1 MYVVMLRKREIGS
14 EFWDI
19 PQSEESRL
27 FSDRTA
33 WFLSGRWALDF
44 VLEDLLLDFTGPRT
58 AALPSWCCET
68 MVEPF
73 LRHGFEVRFYSV
85 LPGPDGGLVMNF
97 SQMAGCGVLLAMDY
111 FGYTREPL
119 PPGFAGT
126 VIRDVTHSLFSTSPV
141 NGDCVFGSLRKWAGF
156 WTGGWAWKRGG
167 AFRLPPP
174 ESAGEGY
181 ISLRRRA
188 MAEKREYLEGRRAD
202 KGFLEL
208 FAQAEEIL
216 HEGIAGRGGAA
227 EDIAA
232 ASRLDVDLLRRK
244 RRENAAV
251 LLKGVA
257 PMALFP
263 QIGDGDCPLFVPI
276 LVPGGKRNALRR
288 YLIEREIYC
297 PVHWPLSS
305 IHSVT
310 EAERRIYEEELSLV
324 CDQRYGPE
332 DMARTLGV
340 IGSFFKGEQ

>member
-1 MYVVMLRKREIGS
+1 MLGEIGS

-19 PQSEESRL
+19 PQTEENRR

-68 MVEPF
+68 MIRPF
-73 LRHGFEVRFYSV
+73 LNRGFSVKFYPV
-85 LPGPDGGLVMNF
+85 LPVSGGGVQADF
-97 SQMAGCGVLLAMDY
+97 SQAAGCSVLLAMDY
-111 FGYTREPL
+111 FGCGGKPVPSEFE
-119 PPGFAGT
+119 GV
-126 VIRDVTHSLFSTSPV
+126 VIRDTTHSIFSAPPKD
-141 NGDCVFGSLRKWAGF
+141 GDYVFGSLRKWAGF
-156 WTGGWAWKRGG
+156 RTGGYAWKRRGD
-167 AFRLPPP
+167 FRFPPP
-174 ESAGEGY
+174 EKTDEAY
-181 ISLRRRA
+181 CFLRRRA

-208 FAQAEEIL
+208 FAQAE
-216 HEGIAGRGGAA
+216 
-227 EDIAA
+227 
-232 ASRLDVDLLRRK
+232 DLLGKEFVGTGSIDRDVYSAKHLNVELLCRK
-244 RRENAAV
+244 RRRNAAV

-257 PMALFP
+257 SMALFP